1 MKATSIT
8 AGPGDGGQTLDFI
21 VSNDNNPLFSTQP
34 AVSATGALSYTSAPN
49 ASGSATVTV
58 RVHDNGPGPADPLTG
73 LIPAPGG
80 PAGPGLGLWL
90 IHQLTNIDIA
100 LLTGTDGFTVS
111 TYGPRAI
118 STTGANDFTGS

>member
-1 MKATSIT
+1 MRGWTGT
-8 AGPGDGGQTLDFI
+8 DRI
-21 VSNDNNPLFSTQP
+21 V
-34 AVSATGALSYTSAPN
+34 
-49 ASGSATVTV
+49 V

-100 LLTGTDGFTVS
+100 LLTGTDGFTVRLRGGRLAAPADSAAGTS
-111 TYGPRAI
+111 TPRP
-118 STTGANDFTGS
+118 